1 MGHSDVVKK
10 GRVSPKEREDP
21 SLAKKKKK
29 LFDETK
35 EDCHFDKDVQSVSL
49 DHDYL
54 EVHVCD
60 PCTTKSAQI
69 FSLKAKLKNL
79 KSDLAKSREGTTCL
93 KEKKI
98 AIRNLQRF

>member
-35 EDCHFDKDVQSVSL
+35 DDCHFDKDVQSVSL

-54 EVHVCD
+54 EVHVTHVQ
-60 PCTTKSAQI
+60 PRVPK
-69 FSLKAKLKNL
+69 FSVSKQN
-79 KSDLAKSREGTTCL
+79 
-93 KEKKI
+93 
-98 AIRNLQRF
+98 